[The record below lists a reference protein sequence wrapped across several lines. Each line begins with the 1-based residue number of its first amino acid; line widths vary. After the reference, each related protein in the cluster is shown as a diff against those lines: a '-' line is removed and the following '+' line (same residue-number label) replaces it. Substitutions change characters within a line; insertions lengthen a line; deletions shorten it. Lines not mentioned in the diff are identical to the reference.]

1 MYRPTDHRAPPTHK
15 DAHDRMHTSPPALLV
30 AHHAPQHPFLAT
42 NHPPLA
48 DGPRHG
54 THHAQT
60 RRDGRALEIPG
71 FPRRVLGQAGHGN
84 VEAGEAREA
93 TEDEEG
99 EEEAV
104 ERRAEAEGKGCGR
117 RGYAKGNLTPK
128 PIHISPP
135 NFFPLSLSL
144 SRNHQKVWHNGA
156 ISVLGEE
163 GGMNGTHQIGQR
175 IQLLAHQ
182 TALLPPPGHLAVH
195 EIEEEPEG
203 YEGEGEVYVTV
214 RCRGAEAVA
223 HGREDGHEAAEAW
236 QIH

>member
-71 FPRRVLGQAGHGN
+71 FPRRVLGQAGHGD

-117 RGYAKGNLTPK
+117 RGYAEGNLPPK
-128 PIHISPP
+128 IKHIISPA
-135 NFFPLSLSL
+135 NLSPLFSLSG
-144 SRNHQKVWHNGA
+144 NHQNLELFSFCGKK
-156 ISVLGEE
+156 GE
-163 GGMNGTHQIGQR
+163 MSGTYQIGQR

-214 RCRGAEAVA
+214 GCRGAEAVA